1 MRRVW
6 YRCFCRGE
14 GGVLC
19 VYTPDGIRFWLVG
32 RASVVASD
40 WLTAP
45 VGLRDYLQSF
55 GMKKLAHQRGLCM
68 RGGTDERL

>member
-1 MRRVW
+1 M
-6 YRCFCRGE
+6 C
-14 GGVLC
+14 C
-19 VYTPDGIRFWLVG
+19 VCIPPMEFSFWLVG
-32 RASVVASD
+32 RATVVASD

>member
-1 MRRVW
+1 M
-6 YRCFCRGE
+6 
-14 GGVLC
+14 C
-19 VYTPDGIRFWLVG
+19 VYPRWNSVLVG
-32 RASVVASD
+32 WACDGSGHSD